1 MLPDAANDV
10 LTLPHAAAIAYRQVF
25 STRPQPTDRPS
36 NDELDLVAL
45 ALSLHLPIYGV
56 RTPGHA
62 LARISEPELL
72 EGMFWGGAARFESRH
87 RVGVVSQLTVRKC
100 DLDRVLQQLKIEAPK

>member
-1 MLPDAANDV
+1 M
-10 LTLPHAAAIAYRQVF
+10 F
-25 STRPQPTDRPS
+25 STRRDRSEAPS

-56 RTPGHA
+56 RTA
-62 LARISEPELL
+62 EEAAAKISEPELM

-87 RVGVVSQLTVRKC
+87 RVGPMFHLSVKKE
-100 DLDRVLQQLKIEAPK
+100 DLERVLLELKRSL